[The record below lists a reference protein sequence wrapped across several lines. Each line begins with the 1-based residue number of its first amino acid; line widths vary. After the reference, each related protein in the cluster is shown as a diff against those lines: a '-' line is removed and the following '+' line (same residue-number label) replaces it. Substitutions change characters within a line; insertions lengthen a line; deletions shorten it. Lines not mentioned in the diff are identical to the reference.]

1 MFHKTL
7 LQAAILGLTTLSSF
21 TVLANQADDIQ
32 VENPFAR
39 EVPPGAMASGSFMT
53 LKNTSFDDVKLVSA
67 SSTVA
72 KKVELH
78 THIHENGV
86 MKMREVPSIEILAQG
101 ETQLKPGGLHIM
113 LINLNQNIKAGDQVT
128 VELKFEDGSQKTVEM
143 PVKSVMGMGMKKMQH

>member
-1 MFHKTL
+1 MSHKTL
-7 LQAAILGLTTLSSF
+7 LQTALLGFIAFSSF
-21 TVLANQADDIQ
+21 SVLASQADDIQ

-53 LKNTSFDDVKLVSA
+53 LKNTGFDDIKLVSA
-67 SSTVA
+67 SSSVA

-86 MKMREVPSIEILAQG
+86 MKMREVPSISILAQS

-113 LINLNQNIKAGDQVT
+113 LINLQEEIKAGNQVR
-128 VELKFEDGSQKTVEM
+128 VELTFEDGSQKTVEM
-143 PVKSVMGMGMKKMQH
+143 PVKSVMGMGIRKMQH